1 MRKVIIAILVM
12 LSSSA
17 FAQFNLSSGIGYG
30 IQVNS
35 KLDYTL
41 FQTTVSVEP
50 QFQFDKFSL
59 VSQSLAMISDS
70 ASNFYTGLKAGYRVW
85 QNINEDEQFT
95 VSGHALLGSEGRK
108 LLGGGVAYK
117 IENIELNID
126 CSQEYLSKSFISVL
140 SLNYNLQR

>member
-1 MRKVIIAILVM
+1 MRKSYVK
-12 LSSSA
+12 LSQMQRAYFLKLNKYKNEKSNNCNSFLISTSA

-35 KLDYTL
+35 KFDYTL

-70 ASNFYTGLKAGYRVW
+70 AK
-85 QNINEDEQFT
+85 
-95 VSGHALLGSEGRK
+95 
-108 LLGGGVAYK
+108 
-117 IENIELNID
+117 
-126 CSQEYLSKSFISVL
+126 
-140 SLNYNLQR
+140 